1 MNWEEIF
8 IALPKLL
15 DGAVLTLELVV
26 LACLAGFVIS
36 VPVAIMRSSQNW
48 WLRNIPLVYTFF
60 FRGTPLLVQLFL
72 FYYGMGQF
80 EAVRESIFWPLFR
93 EAYWCALLVFALNTG
108 AYTAEIFRAA
118 IQAVPQGEIEA
129 GIATGMNKATLYRR
143 VILPR
148 GLRMALPSYGN
159 EIILMLK
166 SSALAYT
173 ITLMDLTGATRT
185 IIARNYLA
193 IEMYFAAGVIY
204 LILTFLFIQVWTHFE
219 KRMLRFQHM
228 RSV

>member
-15 DGAVLTLELVV
+15 DGALLTLELVV
-26 LACLAGFVIS
+26 ISCIAGFLIAI
-36 VPVAIMRSSQNW
+36 PVAMMRASQNW
-48 WLRNIPLVYTFF
+48 WVRNIPLMYTFF

-72 FYYGMGQF
+72 FYYGAAQF
-80 EAVRESIFWPLFR
+80 EAVRESMFWPVLR
-93 EAYWCALLVFALNTG
+93 EAYWCALIVFALNTG
-108 AYTAEIFRAA
+108 AYTAEIFRGA
-118 IQAVPQGEIEA
+118 IQAVPDGEIEA
-129 GIATGMNKATLYRR
+129 GFAIGMTKPTLYRR

-148 GLRMALPSYGN
+148 ALRMSLPAYGN

-173 ITLMDLTGATRT
+173 ITLLDLTGVTRT

-204 LILTFLFIQVWTHFE
+204 LIMTFIFIQTWMRLE
-219 KRMLRFQHM
+219 KRLLKFQ
-228 RSV
+228 